1 MANTKAK
8 IFIGVGI
15 ATFVGVGTFLIFN
28 HFKKKRIMRDIYAK
42 LLDTTSQESQ
52 QAQLSTFQ
60 KIKGTDALNPKFWQ
74 SGKAD
79 TAKLLT
85 GKMAREFADKI
96 RNSYN
101 TAYYSTVFGYTFW
114 DTDTEIFKTLKKLKT
129 RGQVSQVA
137 YAYANPPKDYGDLA
151 TDINDI
157 YSGWA
162 DGESQYKQ
170 VLNYLNNLPA

>member
-8 IFIGVGI
+8 ILIGVGI
-15 ATFVGVGTFLIFN
+15 ATFVGVATFLVFN

-52 QAQLSTFQ
+52 QAQLSTFE
-60 KIKGTDALNPKFWQ
+60 KIKGTDALNPNFWN

-79 TAKLLT
+79 TEKLLT

-96 RNSYN
+96 RSSYN
-101 TAYYSTVFGYTFW
+101 TAYRTTILGYTFW
-114 DTDTEIFKTLKKLKT
+114 DTDTPIYLTLKKLKT

-137 YAYANPPKDYGDLA
+137 YAYANPPQNFGDLA
-151 TDINDI
+151 SDINDV
-157 YSGWA
+157 YSGWS

>member
-52 QAQLSTFQ
+52 QAQLSTFE
-60 KIKGTDALNPKFWQ
+60 KIKGTDALNPNFWN
-74 SGKAD
+74 SGKANTD
-79 TAKLLT
+79 KLFT
-85 GKMAREFADKI
+85 GKIAREFADEI
-96 RNSYN
+96 RSSYN
-101 TAYYSTVFGYTFW
+101 KAKNTTLFGYTLW

-137 YAYANPPKDYGDLA
+137 YAYANPPKNYGDLA
-151 TDINDI
+151 SDINDV

>member
-28 HFKKKRIMRDIYAK
+28 HFKKKRIMRDIYEK

-52 QAQLSTFQ
+52 QAQLSSSQ
-60 KIKGTDALNPKFWQ
+60 KLKGTDALNANFWQ

-79 TAKLLT
+79 TNKLLT
-85 GKMAREFADKI
+85 GSQARTLADEMNRVLTWSFDWQDDKVFA
-96 RNSYN
+96 
-101 TAYYSTVFGYTFW
+101 V
-114 DTDTEIFKTLKKLKT
+114 LKKMKT

-137 YAYANPPKDYGDLA
+137 FAYANPPKSYGDLSEDLNTA
-151 TDINDI
+151 LT
-157 YSGWA
+157 GWL
-162 DGESQYKQ
+162 DSDSFYKQ